1 MRRLVG
7 AVALVV
13 TLSGVGRRGVAQ
25 GPAAFRAAGAAADSE
40 PEAVLVELQIGR
52 LASRTVSAYRVGTEA
67 LVPVTALLQLGE
79 AGYRLSLD
87 GRLEATV
94 NPGGLGLIID
104 VRDDTMRLGGRS
116 VRIERAYRVFKDNE
130 LYVGAAR
137 LGALFNSR
145 IVVDWAELSVTFLE
159 ADKLPLGMRVRRET
173 AREAFLQRTRGL
185 QPERAFGLERPS
197 WDGLVLDYSFL
208 AAGEQPLGG
217 GAYSAGLGA
226 DAFGGSLELGVQSV
240 GPTGDGHARGAA
252 SWTGVWRDGRWVKQ
266 LRLGD
271 GFTSGPRVRS
281 ERGVLVT
288 NAPYLRPSLVGATR
302 YDGQLDPGWT
312 VEAYRS
318 GDMVALDSTD
328 GRGRFAFALPVRYGE
343 NPVDFV
349 AYGPLGEVRQFNST
363 YHVLS
368 ELLPPRQFEYGLS
381 AGQCLTPTCR
391 ATGNLDFR
399 YGVSERW
406 TVRAGVEQFWRDG
419 LPNRTHPYVT
429 TVLSPSNA
437 WAVSLEGV
445 AGASAAAGVQFEPSL
460 NLRWAA
466 VYTAYAADTAPA
478 LAPPG
483 LRSAWVLTG
492 FVRPIPASGFFT
504 FDGLVGGSRTAT
516 GVATIARLGAAVQAH
531 DVRLA
536 PYVRLQ
542 RDAAA
547 DGVPTT
553 HPYVGFDAFA
563 LPRPALGPLFGA
575 VWMRAHV
582 EQQLDG
588 GPQAVQVFAARPL
601 SSGVRL
607 EVGVGKFAGTPGA
620 TFTLS
625 LSSYL
630 PAVRTLTLVSAPT
643 AGGPS
648 ASQFVQGSVLWNR
661 SDGRLTYAPGP
672 SLQRAGLTGRV
683 FLDENGDG
691 RWEAGEPVVPGVRV
705 LVGTSSASSDS
716 SGWFRVWDL
725 VPFEPV
731 LVTVDSLSI
740 DSPLLVPAF
749 GSASIEPGPNRFR
762 TLDIPLVPAGV
773 VEGRVRRVTPQGP
786 EAVAGVTLV
795 LTDRR
800 SGARRS
806 FATFSDGAFYLLG
819 VKPGLYDLTVDPH
832 VLAVLNATAQPLRV
846 TVAPTPTGVGASD
859 LDVLLTPKP

>member
-1 MRRLVG
+1 MC
-7 AVALVV
+7 
-13 TLSGVGRRGVAQ
+13 
-25 GPAAFRAAGAAADSE
+25 
-40 PEAVLVELQIGR
+40 
-52 LASRTVSAYRVGTEA
+52 
-67 LVPVTALLQLGE
+67 
-79 AGYRLSLD
+79 
-87 GRLEATV
+87 
-94 NPGGLGLIID
+94 
-104 VRDDTMRLGGRS
+104 LGGRS

-271 GFTSGPRVRS
+271 GFTSGPRVRP
-281 ERGVLVT
+281 ERG
-288 NAPYLRPSLVGATR
+288 
-302 YDGQLDPGWT
+302 
-312 VEAYRS
+312 
-318 GDMVALDSTD
+318 
-328 GRGRFAFALPVRYGE
+328 
-343 NPVDFV
+343 
-349 AYGPLGEVRQFNST
+349 
-363 YHVLS
+363 
-368 ELLPPRQFEYGLS
+368 GLS

-749 GSASIEPGPNRFR
+749 GSASIEPGPNRFP

-806 FATFSDGAFYLLG
+806 FATFSDGAFYVLG